1 MENDQENNNLK
12 RSNIRYL
19 ALVLACLLT
28 VGNFF
33 VYDNPA
39 VLQSKLES
47 RLDISAL
54 EYNLFYSVYSI
65 PNIFLPI
72 FGGFIVDKIG
82 NKVGNLIFAS
92 FIALGQGIF
101 AIGVT
106 AKSYPLAI
114 VGRAV
119 YGCGGE
125 SINVSQFNA
134 ITKWFSS
141 QQLSISLSIIAS
153 VDRLSTAINDLTTPL
168 LASQISLQF
177 SLFFG
182 FFICLLSLTSGI
194 FLSFLDKK
202 RKSEDSFSNTP
213 SNPSNKITLKDIKN
227 YKISFWLL
235 CLNCGL
241 VNSDVYCFN
250 NIASSYF
257 QSRFGYSV
265 VESGRIIS
273 ITFIISGLS
282 CPIIGFFL
290 DKYGKRIY
298 FIMFSSFSI
307 TLTHCFFAMI
317 PDSNRPVLSILCM
330 VLLGTGFSV
339 YTAVIWSTVPFLV
352 PHQASATAFGI
363 QTACYNLALVI
374 FPICIGSILDNY
386 SSPNNYLYTSFF
398 FIGLGVLGIFSTF
411 ALYFAN
417 KKADKSLIRS
427 NKSQDLEKGMVFI
440 GGPENIS
447 KTFGF
452 E

>member
-1 MENDQENNNLK
+1 M
-12 RSNIRYL
+12 
-19 ALVLACLLT
+19 
-28 VGNFF
+28 
-33 VYDNPA
+33 
-39 VLQSKLES
+39 
-47 RLDISAL
+47 
-54 EYNLFYSVYSI
+54 YSF
-65 PNIFLPI
+65 PNIILPI
-72 FGGFIVDKIG
+72 FGGYIVDKIG

-92 FIALGQGIF
+92 LIAAGQGIF
-101 AIGVT
+101 AMGVT
-106 AKSYPLAI
+106 IKSYPLAI
-114 VGRAV
+114 TGRAV

-141 QQLSISLSIIAS
+141 QQLSTSLSIIAS
-153 VDRLSTAINDLTTPL
+153 IDRLSTAINDLTTPL
-168 LASQISLQF
+168 LASHISIQF

-182 FFICLLSLTSGI
+182 FFLCLLSLISGI
-194 FLSFLDKK
+194 FLSILDKK
-202 RKSEDSFSNTP
+202 RESNHSSYNTS
-213 SNPSNKITLKDIKN
+213 SNPLNKISFKDIKN

-241 VNSDVYCFN
+241 INSDVYCFN

-265 VESGRIIS
+265 IESGRIIS

-290 DKYGKRIY
+290 DKYGRRIY
-298 FIMFSSFSI
+298 FIMFSSLSI
-307 TLTHCFFAMI
+307 TLTHCFFALI

-330 VLLGTGFSV
+330 VLLGAGFSV

-386 SSPNNYLYTSFF
+386 SSPKNYFYTSLF
-398 FIGLGVLGIFSTF
+398 FIALGVLGILSTL
-411 ALYFAN
+411 ALYFVN
-417 KKADKSLIRS
+417 KRADGSLIKS
-427 NKSQDLEKGMVFI
+427 NNVEELEKGMSFV
-440 GGPENIS
+440 GGHENIS